1 MDCITGEDGDESGS
15 EQLQAD
21 EERGEEKKEISANV
35 EREVENYQKE
45 VGIVM
50 ETMSLKQQ
58 A

>member
-1 MDCITGEDGDESGS
+1 MDCVTGEDGDESGS

-21 EERGEEKKEISANV
+21 EERGGEEKKEISANV

-50 ETMSLKQQ
+50 EIM
-58 A
+58 